1 MEFIDPELD
10 QYVHEHSEAESEL
23 LNELNRETY
32 LKVLQPRMLSGHVQG
47 RILSM
52 YSKLIQP
59 KCILEIGTYTGYSA
73 LCLAEGLAAGGTL
86 HTIEKNEELK
96 PIINRYVERAGFNDR
111 IKLHIG
117 DALPI
122 IESMD
127 TKFDL
132 VFIDAD
138 KTNYLNYYEAVLPK
152 MKSGGCIIADNV
164 LWSGKVLDEEELKN
178 DPDTALLNEFNKAV
192 TADDRVENV
201 LLPVRDGLM
210 VIRKK

>member
-1 MEFIDPELD
+1 MEFIDPELET
-10 QYVHEHSEAESEL
+10 YVQHHSEVESDL

-32 LKVLQPRMLSGHVQG
+32 LKVLQPRMLSGHLQG

-73 LCLAEGLAAGGTL
+73 LCLAEGLAEGGTL
-86 HTIEKNEELK
+86 HTIEKNEELR
-96 PIINRYVERAGFNDR
+96 PIINRFVERAGFNDR

-117 DALPI
+117 DALSVI
-122 IESMD
+122 DLMEA
-127 TKFDL
+127 TFDL

-138 KTNYLNYYEAVLPK
+138 KTNYLNYYEAVLPR

-164 LWSGKVLDEEELKN
+164 LWSGKVLDEQELKN

-192 TADDRVENV
+192 TSDDRVENV

-210 VIRKK
+210 IIRKK

>member
-1 MEFIDPELD
+1 MEFIDQALD
-10 QYVHEHSEAESEL
+10 RYVHQHTEAESDL

-73 LCLAEGLAAGGTL
+73 LCLAEGLAEGGTL
-86 HTIEKNEELK
+86 HTIEKNEELQ
-96 PIINRYVERAGFNDR
+96 PIINRYVQRAGLEDK

-127 TKFDL
+127 AHFDL

-164 LWSGKVLDEEELKN
+164 LWSGKVLDESELKN
-178 DPDTALLNEFNKAV
+178 DPDTAALDQFNKAV
-192 TADDRVENV
+192 MADARVENV

-210 VIRKK
+210 LIRKK